1 MMKMKTFTA
10 QEKIIKK
17 KKNHPFKF
25 GGSSRFDP

>member
-17 KKNHPFKF
+17 KNHPFKF